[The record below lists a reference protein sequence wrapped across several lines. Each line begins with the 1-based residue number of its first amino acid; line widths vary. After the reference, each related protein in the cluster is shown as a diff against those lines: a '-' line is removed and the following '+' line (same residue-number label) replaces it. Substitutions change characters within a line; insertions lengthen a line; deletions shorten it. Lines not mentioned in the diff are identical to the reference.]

1 MATQERAIC
10 TSKDRWLKKA
20 LRPECRLC
28 GQAPDAIHHIISGC
42 TKLAST
48 EIEHGGTKLA
58 VLYTECSGR
67 SMAYQQ
73 GKGKKKKKEEEKN
86 QQQPKK
92 CAENKSIKIIF
103 KTLIYL
109 FFFIFFF

>member
-1 MATQERAIC
+1 MATQEWAIC

-48 EIEHGGTKLA
+48 EIEHGRTKLA

-67 SMAYQQ
+67 SMSYPQ
-73 GKGKKKKKEEEKN
+73 GKGKKKKEEKKDE
-86 QQQPKK
+86 QQPKK
-92 CAENKSIKIIF
+92 CAENKSIKNIF
-103 KTLIYL
+103 KT
-109 FFFIFFF
+109 FFFFF